1 MRSPGF
7 RGTSCSR
14 NVLKVSGI
22 TTAFAIPVSSSSDTN
37 TIPFALPGLCL
48 TMTELA
54 TLHTKGRVSVAGD
67 SDEEHVN
74 QRRSCS
80 SWFYRSMKL
89 KS

>member
-1 MRSPGF
+1 
-7 RGTSCSR
+7 
-14 NVLKVSGI
+14 
-22 TTAFAIPVSSSSDTN
+22 
-37 TIPFALPGLCL
+37 LPGLCL